1 MEFKLILVVCAII
14 VAGLA
19 ALCMFIRGCIR
30 GFGEGIDAYEL
41 GLQAEPCEPV
51 APPDKNE
58 EPEEDLELEI
68 SKIWERTQ
76 RRDLLPLDD
85 EDYEDCFMARLEG
98 QERDLPPTITPEWG
112 DRNRPFVFSGR
123 NQDCEYYKILFVAP
137 DTNENLLHSVPERDA
152 FIAPIA
158 RGVHPYVD
166 IYTCTVD
173 VENKDVGRQIY
184 LIHTDKVK
192 CKLYD
197 AKNLLGRLRR
207 QTNPMQ
213 A

>member
-1 MEFKLILVVCAII
+1 
-14 VAGLA
+14 
-19 ALCMFIRGCIR
+19 
-30 GFGEGIDAYEL
+30 
-41 GLQAEPCEPV
+41 
-51 APPDKNE
+51 
-58 EPEEDLELEI
+58 
-68 SKIWERTQ
+68 
-76 RRDLLPLDD
+76 
-85 EDYEDCFMARLEG
+85 MARLEG
-98 QERDLPPTITPEWG
+98 QERDSPPTITPEWG
-112 DRNRPFVFSGR
+112 DRNRPFVFSGG
-123 NQDCEYYKILFVAP
+123 NHDGEYYKILFVAP

-158 RGVHPYVD
+158 RGMHPYVD

-184 LIHTDKVK
+184 LIHADKVK

-197 AKNLLGRLRR
+197 AKKLLGRLRR